1 MHDSYKRWRE
11 ELRTLHYPGSSIMLF
26 ESKLMLV
33 VNINANPRVINKKH
47 ERSVI
52 GIH

>member
-1 MHDSYKRWRE
+1 
-11 ELRTLHYPGSSIMLF
+11 
-26 ESKLMLV
+26 MLV

-52 GIH
+52 GIHWKRREN